1 VLIGNDSGDRK
12 DARLAVWPTLAVLAG
27 LAGLAISIYL
37 TVVHYSTIPLA
48 CPASGVVNCEQVLS
62 SRYAVIGDTGVPTS
76 AAGIVWFVVSAGL
89 ALLRR
94 RRAQLAWSSIG
105 LATVLFLVYV
115 EIVQLGAVC
124 IWCTAAHAMVLLI
137 FLIALPRPRGDRVS
151 S

>member
-1 VLIGNDSGDRK
+1 V
-12 DARLAVWPTLAVLAG
+12 VWPKVALFAS

-48 CPASGVVNCEQVLS
+48 CPASGVVNCEQVLT
-62 SRYAVIGDTGVPTS
+62 SRYAVILDSGVPTS
-76 AAGIVWFVVSAGL
+76 AAGIVWFAVSAVL

-94 RRAQLAWSSIG
+94 RLAQLVWSSIG
-105 LATVLFLVYV
+105 LATGLFLVCV

-137 FLIALPRPRGDRVS
+137 FLIALPRPQGDRVS
-151 S
+151 G